1 MFRYQDWV
9 LKGNRR
15 KVLLPGCRGKA
26 ENLALSAP
34 HPLTFASL
42 AVAPGGWLA

>member
-9 LKGNRR
+9 LKGNRE

-26 ENLALSAP
+26 ENLALL
-34 HPLTFASL
+34 LTI
-42 AVAPGGWLA
+42 P